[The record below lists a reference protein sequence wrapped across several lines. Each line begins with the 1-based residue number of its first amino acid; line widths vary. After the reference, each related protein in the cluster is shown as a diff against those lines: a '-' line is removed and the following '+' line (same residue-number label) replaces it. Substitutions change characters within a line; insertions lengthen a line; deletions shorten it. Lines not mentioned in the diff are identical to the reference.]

1 MKYIYYTI
9 FIIAILFLFMF
20 VGEVLGEETLSGK
33 LIVDFPKEEAVYV
46 ESHDF
51 SAEYGTVKTTATVL
65 PTECNSSKCGACLC
79 LKQPSECIDLCRAIA
94 ITY

>member
-1 MKYIYYTI
+1 MKYLYYTI

-46 ESHDF
+46 ESHEWPD
-51 SAEYGTVKTTATVL
+51 EPGTVRTSVRVESNA
-65 PTECNSSKCGACLC
+65 CNTCLRDR
-79 LKQPSECIDLCRAIA
+79 QPSSCLIECDQVIMI
-94 ITY
+94 Y